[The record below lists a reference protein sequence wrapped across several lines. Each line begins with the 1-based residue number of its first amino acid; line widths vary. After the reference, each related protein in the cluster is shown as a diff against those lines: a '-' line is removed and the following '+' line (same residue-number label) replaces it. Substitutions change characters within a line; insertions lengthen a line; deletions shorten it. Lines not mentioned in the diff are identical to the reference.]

1 MNAINTRTSVAELL
15 RNPDTCLG
23 HACEDARTGGLTAFL
38 LLLSLA
44 GSAAF
49 GFAIGSFAGWGV
61 AFLDAAKMAGIML
74 FSFALCYP
82 TLYVFSA
89 LGGCKQSPKRLL
101 SLGLVPMAVL
111 GCLLAALSPI
121 MWLFS
126 VSTESVGFIMFFS
139 CALAAV
145 AVCFAQR
152 PLLCAK
158 ERCLVISL
166 VGMSVWF
173 FVFIVVALQSVTLVR
188 PMLSP
193 LGAERTPQGKCFFLE
208 HFKSALLEMR

>member
-101 SLGLVPMAVL
+101 ALGLVPMAVL

-126 VSTESVGFIMFFS
+126 VSTELVGFIMFFS

-158 ERCLVISL
+158 ERGLVISL
-166 VGMSVWF
+166 VGMRVWF
-173 FVFIVVALQSVTLVR
+173 FVLIVVALQSVTLVR

-208 HFKSALLEMR
+208 HFKSALFEMR